1 MRRGDLAERA
11 SSLHVPCMF
20 QSARAALP
28 QILSPPFRAA
38 LWKVLALT
46 LALLTLA
53 WIGLDNLIESYIAV
67 SNPWLATTLSVL
79 TGVGLFFGL
88 AFVIAPTSSLVAG
101 FFLDE
106 LAERVE
112 REIAPPGAPT
122 GRALP
127 AGQAIWLAS
136 KFAAVSLLVNMM
148 ALGMLLL
155 PGVNIIAF
163 LAANSYLL
171 GREYFEL
178 AALRYRP
185 LEEVRALRRKH
196 SFYLF
201 VAGVPLALFV
211 AVPLVNLLTP
221 LFGVAY
227 MVRIH
232 KRLAPVDVL
241 PSGAP

>member
-1 MRRGDLAERA
+1 
-11 SSLHVPCMF
+11 MF

-88 AFVIAPTSSLVAG
+88 AFVVAPTSSLVAG

-106 LAERVE
+106 LAE
-112 REIAPPGAPT
+112 
-122 GRALP
+122 
-127 AGQAIWLAS
+127 
-136 KFAAVSLLVNMM
+136 
-148 ALGMLLL
+148 
-155 PGVNIIAF
+155 
-163 LAANSYLL
+163 SYLL

-196 SFYLF
+196 AFYLF
-201 VAGVPLALFV
+201 VAGAPLALFV
-211 AVPLVNLLTP
+211 SMPLVNLLTP

-232 KRLAPVDVL
+232 KRLAPVDAP
-241 PSGAP
+241 PSGAR

>member
-1 MRRGDLAERA
+1 M
-11 SSLHVPCMF
+11 MF
-20 QSARAALP
+20 QSALAALP
-28 QILSPPFRAA
+28 QILSPPFRAV

-53 WIGLDNLIESYIAV
+53 WLGLDHLIESWIAV
-67 SNPWLATTLSVL
+67 SNPWLATSLSVL
-79 TGVGLFFGL
+79 TGLGLFFGL
-88 AFVIAPTSSLVAG
+88 AFVVAPTSSLVAG

-106 LAERVE
+106 LAERAE
-112 REIAPPGAPT
+112 REALPPAPL

-127 AGQAIWLAS
+127 AGQAIWLAT
-136 KFAAVSLLVNMM
+136 KFAAVSLLVNLV
-148 ALGMLLL
+148 ALGLLLL
-155 PGVNIIAF
+155 PGINIVAF
-163 LAANSYLL
+163 LSANAYLL

-196 SFYLF
+196 AFYLF

-211 AVPLVNLLTP
+211 SVPLVNLLTP
-221 LFGVAY
+221 LFGAAY

-232 KRLAPVDVL
+232 RRLAPVDVAASRPL
-241 PSGAP
+241 